1 MITIE
6 KELRKAVQI
15 AVKNFKD
22 KKMKPLIAEKEVKVG
37 ITFRTSLMADT
48 AELLPLVKR
57 IDGLKIEYTA
67 KDMID
72 AYNIFQLLVAA
83 ASGTNAMM
91 QWLQ

>member
-6 KELRKAVQI
+6 KELKKAVQI
-15 AVKNFKD
+15 AVKKFKD

-48 AELLPLVKR
+48 ADLLPSVKR

-72 AYNIFQLLVAA
+72 AYNIFQLLVAP
-83 ASGTNAMM
+83 G
-91 QWLQ
+91 